1 MRITSHCALD
11 CKPVAHIN
19 QSHCVS
25 PSLTMAK
32 KSVPLILKTIT
43 ANPTQSD
50 GAEVVEDL
58 WEDSETGA
66 GVCDGK
72 IGRVKDV
79 GRIG

>member
-1 MRITSHCALD
+1 
-11 CKPVAHIN
+11 
-19 QSHCVS
+19 
-25 PSLTMAK
+25 MAK

-50 GAEVVEDL
+50 GVEVVEDL

-66 GVCDGK
+66 GVCDSK
-72 IGRVKDV
+72 IGRVEDV